1 VRFLAGTSGAMATA
15 RTTGTGL
22 LGTLR
27 RARLPLMAALLGLLD
42 VPAHAQRVE
51 NLVAVFAA
59 LDKVTAA
66 VKQVTVQ
73 LNATGE
79 FRTLKITPRACFT
92 RAPTEPPRTSTFVEI
107 DEIMFDGKQKRI
119 FTGWMFAE
127 SPGLNPLLHPVF
139 DVWLT
144 SCSQPQR
151 EPAAKGP
158 QTGPGTGPA
167 TEGPPPGEP
176 PPRRRVPR

>member
-1 VRFLAGTSGAMATA
+1 VPVL
-15 RTTGTGL
+15 
-22 LGTLR
+22 
-27 RARLPLMAALLGLLD
+27 AALVCLLD

-51 NLVAVFAA
+51 NAVAIFAA

-66 VKQVTVQ
+66 VKQVPVT
-73 LNATGE
+73 LNGTGE
-79 FRTLKITPRACFT
+79 FRTLRITPRVCYT

-107 DEIMFDGKQKRI
+107 DEIMVDGKEKRI

-144 SCSQPQR
+144 SCSQPRQA
-151 EPAAKGP
+151 PAAKVP
-158 QTGPGTGPA
+158 QA
-167 TEGPPPGEP
+167 SSGPPQDDSLP
-176 PPRRRVPR
+176 PRRRRVPR

>member
-1 VRFLAGTSGAMATA
+1 MTIAGVMSRRFM
-15 RTTGTGL
+15 RR
-22 LGTLR
+22 LGK
-27 RARLPLMAALLGLLD
+27 ARLALLAALVCLLD
-42 VPAHAQRVE
+42 VPAHAQRVD
-51 NLVAVFAA
+51 NVIAVFAA

-73 LNATGE
+73 LNQTGE
-79 FRTLKITPRACFT
+79 FRTLKITPRACYT

-107 DEIMFDGKQKRI
+107 DEILFDGKEKRI

-151 EPAAKGP
+151 TPGAKGP
-158 QTGPGTGPA
+158 QAAPAPDAGPTPQ
-167 TEGPPPGEP
+167 EDPPR
-176 PPRRRVPR
+176 RRRVPR

>member
-1 VRFLAGTSGAMATA
+1 MAIAGTMSGRFMT
-15 RTTGTGL
+15 R
-22 LGTLR
+22 LGK
-27 RARLPLMAALLGLLD
+27 ARLPVLAALVCLLD

-51 NLVAVFAA
+51 NATAVFAA

-66 VKQVTVQ
+66 VKQVTVH
-73 LNATGE
+73 LNKTGE
-79 FRTLKITPRACFT
+79 FRTLRITPRACYT

-107 DEIMFDGKQKRI
+107 DEIMFDGKEKRI

-144 SCSQPQR
+144 SCTEPQR
-151 EPAAKGP
+151 APAAKGP
-158 QTGPGTGPA
+158 QATPA
-167 TEGPPPGEP
+167 PDQQPPDDFQRRRR
-176 PPRRRVPR
+176 PPR

>member
-1 VRFLAGTSGAMATA
+1 MSG
-15 RTTGTGL
+15 RL
-22 LGTLR
+22 LSRSAFSRLGK
-27 RARLPLMAALLGLLD
+27 ARLPLLAALVCVLD
-42 VPAHAQRVE
+42 VPAHAQRVD
-51 NLVAVFAA
+51 NAIAVFAA

-73 LNATGE
+73 LNQTGE
-79 FRTLKITPRACFT
+79 FRTLKITPRACYT

-107 DEIMFDGKQKRI
+107 DEIMFDGKEKRI

-151 EPAAKGP
+151 APVAKAPQQGP
-158 QTGPGTGPA
+158 GPA
-167 TEGPPPGEP
+167 TGPSAETAPPPEDDLP
-176 PPRRRVPR
+176 RRRRVPR

>member
-1 VRFLAGTSGAMATA
+1 MAIGKARGA
-15 RTTGTGL
+15 GL
-22 LGTLR
+22 LGAMR
-27 RARLPLMAALLGLLD
+27 RARLALIAAMVGLLD

-51 NLVAVFAA
+51 NAIAVFAA

-66 VKQVTVQ
+66 VKQLTVQ
-73 LNATGE
+73 LNQTGE
-79 FRTLKITPRACFT
+79 FRTLKITPRACYT

-107 DEIMFDGKQKRI
+107 DEIMFDGKPKRI
-119 FTGWMFAE
+119 FSGWMFAE

-151 EPAAKGP
+151 AAPPPAKGP
-158 QTGPGTGPA
+158 QAGPGK
-167 TEGPPPGEP
+167 GPPPEAVP
-176 PPRRRVPR
+176 PPTEEPRRPRRVPR

>member
-1 VRFLAGTSGAMATA
+1 MSR
-15 RTTGTGL
+15 
-22 LGTLR
+22 LGK
-27 RARLPLMAALLGLLD
+27 ARLPLLGALVCLLD
-42 VPAHAQRVE
+42 VPAHAQRVD
-51 NLVAVFAA
+51 NVIAVFAA

-73 LNATGE
+73 LNQIGE
-79 FRTLKITPRACFT
+79 FRTLKITPRACYT

-107 DEIMFDGKQKRI
+107 DEILFDGKEKRI

-144 SCSQPQR
+144 ACSQPQR
-151 EPAAKGP
+151 APAAKGP
-158 QTGPGTGPA
+158 QQAPGTGPA
-167 TEGPPPGEP
+167 PNTAPQLPPEDDQPR
-176 PPRRRVPR
+176 RRRVPR

>member
-1 VRFLAGTSGAMATA
+1 MAIAGVMSGRLMS
-15 RTTGTGL
+15 R
-22 LGTLR
+22 LGK
-27 RARLPLMAALLGLLD
+27 ARLPVLVALVCLLD
-42 VPAHAQRVE
+42 VPAHAQRVD
-51 NLVAVFAA
+51 NAIAVFAA

-66 VKQVTVQ
+66 VKQLTVQ
-73 LNATGE
+73 LNQTGD
-79 FRTLKITPRACFT
+79 FRTLKITPRACYT

-107 DEIMFDGKQKRI
+107 DEVMFDGKEKRI

-151 EPAAKGP
+151 APVAKGP
-158 QTGPGTGPA
+158 QQAPGPAAGPGPNTAPQ
-167 TEGPPPGEP
+167 PPPEDDVP
-176 PPRRRVPR
+176 RRRRVPR